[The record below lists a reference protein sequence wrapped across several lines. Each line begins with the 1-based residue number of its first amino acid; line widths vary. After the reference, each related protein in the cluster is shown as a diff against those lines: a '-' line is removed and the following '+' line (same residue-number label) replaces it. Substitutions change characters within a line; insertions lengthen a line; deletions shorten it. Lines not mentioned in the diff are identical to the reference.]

1 MIRAGFGISY
11 DPFFIGQQILRI
23 YPNQISYSVT
33 GVNSYQPVTT
43 LSQGIPPLVFPAIGN
58 GIIPMP
64 AGVSLNSLGDNY
76 TRSYIMNWNL
86 MLQKQLKYGFVAQ
99 AGYVGTRQVHQQY
112 EININNGNVLGAGTR
127 ESR

>member
-11 DPFFIGQQILRI
+11 DPFFIGQQILRV

-33 GVNSYQPVTT
+33 GANSFQPVTT

-64 AGVSLNSLGDNY
+64 AGVSLNSLGDTY
-76 TRSYIMNWNL
+76 TRSYIMNWNV
-86 MLQKQLKYGFVAQ
+86 MLQKELKYGFVAQ
-99 AGYVGTRQVHQQY
+99 AGYVGTRQVHQQH
-112 EININNGNVLGAGTR
+112 EININTGTSRGRVTR
-127 ESR
+127 ENC